1 VNTETFER
9 TVDVIQRNTALL
21 QTLVDDLLDVSRLRR
36 GQIRLDCAA
45 VQLAPIIDGAV
56 QAVEPARASR
66 GIRIVTTIPDDLPGL
81 WADAA
86 RLQQVI
92 WNLLANAVKFASEQ
106 GTISLTA
113 SRDHSTVLVS
123 VRDDG
128 IGIAADALQRVF
140 EPFWQVDASSTRQF
154 SGLGLGL
161 SIARKIVELHGGT
174 IWAESAGLQR
184 GATFFVRLPVSTS
197 QQPST

>member
-1 VNTETFER
+1 V
-9 TVDVIQRNTALL
+9 
-21 QTLVDDLLDVSRLRR
+21 
-36 GQIRLDCAA
+36 
-45 VQLAPIIDGAV
+45 
-56 QAVEPARASR
+56 
-66 GIRIVTTIPDDLPGL
+66 

-92 WNLLANAVKFASEQ
+92 WNLVANAVKFAAER
-106 GTISLTA
+106 GTVSLIV
-113 SRDHSTVLVS
+113 SRERSTVLVS
-123 VRDDG
+123 VRDG

-174 IWAESAGLQR
+174 IWAESEGLQR
-184 GATFFVRLPVSTS
+184 GATFFVRLPVS
-197 QQPST
+197 STKDSST